1 MGDQPYGSF
10 RGEPQDRGDS
20 GSTGNT
26 GTVILGRQGLGQ
38 TEGMRAADAENFQ
51 RPRRLQGSGLTNTEM
66 RAMGAQPANK
76 SRFKQAIEAGTMQDG
91 SRAQIVGPNLVRM
104 LSPNGGSSMFSV
116 HDPHAYLTNHPGFT
130 PNQQYLAQRQ
140 AGIESAMGMTKEAA
154 PVVHPGAGGDY
165 LSQGGV
171 ETPIENVTPQARVA
185 AGAGTLRDTFTVSP
199 AAVAA
204 GVPKAA
210 DYGATVSNG
219 QGDFREPA
227 TQAGN
232 QLAKLGRSLYNGFV
246 GGVPA
251 AADYGQNVS
260 DGSAGA
266 SRRQAARIETP
277 TIDNPVPVTDTSPP
291 PPPPLENPP
300 PQEDERFV
308 YGQ

>member
-10 RGEPQDRGDS
+10 RGEPLDRGDS

-26 GTVILGRQGLGQ
+26 GTVILGRQGPGQ
-38 TEGMRAADAENFQ
+38 TEGMRRADAENFQ

-76 SRFKQAIEAGTMQDG
+76 SRFKQAIEAGIMQDG

-116 HDPHAYLTNHPGFT
+116 HDPHDYLTNHPGFT

-154 PVVHPGAGGDY
+154 PVVHPGAGGAY

-171 ETPIENVTPQARVA
+171 ETPIETVSPQARLK
-185 AGAGTLRDTFTVSP
+185 AGAGTAMDTLTASP
-199 AAVAA
+199 AANVVGRFA
-204 GVPKAA
+204 G
-210 DYGATVSNG
+210 
-219 QGDFREPA
+219 
-227 TQAGN
+227 QAVDK
-232 QLAKLGRSLYNGFV
+232 LAGLGRSLYNGFV
-246 GGVPA
+246 GGAPA

-277 TIDNPVPVTDTSPP
+277 TIDNPVPVTAHVTAATPAVRKSASK
-291 PPPPLENPP
+291 
-300 PQEDERFV
+300 R
-308 YGQ
+308 G